1 MTGKVL
7 RLGFFAFS
15 LTPAGAQTRSPQH
28 PLHALTSDEYWT
40 VHDALEKSGRLTER
54 ALVSSLLPHGFGRST
69 FSTKTGAE
77 SAISAVVWPAFCAR
91 L

>member
-28 PLHALTSDEYWT
+28 PLDALTSDEYWT
-40 VHDALEKSGRLTER
+40 VHGALEESGRLTER
-54 ALVSSLLPHGFGRST
+54 ALVSGLVPHGFGQST
-69 FSTKTGAE
+69 FSTKTR
-77 SAISAVVWPAFCAR
+77 C
-91 L
+91 